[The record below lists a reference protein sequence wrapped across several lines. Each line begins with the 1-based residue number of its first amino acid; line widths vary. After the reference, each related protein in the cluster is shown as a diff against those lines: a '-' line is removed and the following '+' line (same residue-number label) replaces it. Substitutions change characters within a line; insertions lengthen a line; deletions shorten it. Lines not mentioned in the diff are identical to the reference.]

1 MMHFINKLQVENLD
15 IILVTQNRNNF
26 QYFKRASVF
35 HKTIS
40 SIWKDYY
47 NFFRKNWTFCT
58 REESEQKFLT

>member
-35 HKTIS
+35 HKIIS
-40 SIWKDYY
+40 SI
-47 NFFRKNWTFCT
+47 
-58 REESEQKFLT
+58 

>member
-40 SIWKDYY
+40 SKG
-47 NFFRKNWTFCT
+47 
-58 REESEQKFLT
+58 LP